1 MKFVKFTLFSTFIA
15 EWRKK
20 TRTVL
25 FQVTEEDRNLENKEQ
40 LEGD

>member
-20 TRTVL
+20 DSTVSSHRGR
-25 FQVTEEDRNLENKEQ
+25 QKPREQ
-40 LEGD
+40 GAA